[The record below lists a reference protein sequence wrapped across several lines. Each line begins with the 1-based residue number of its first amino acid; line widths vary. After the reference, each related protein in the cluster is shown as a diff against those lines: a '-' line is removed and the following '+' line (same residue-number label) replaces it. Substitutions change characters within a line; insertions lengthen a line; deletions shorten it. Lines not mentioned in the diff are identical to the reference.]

1 MPTEI
6 RQKKA
11 THSRRR
17 SPPHS
22 RFSRII
28 WLLITLALL
37 TTVIVLVH
45 AYSTSAPLASTTDQQ
60 SQAPTFTLPTLRGTT
75 FDLAQKRGH
84 PVVLYFMG
92 PCASSLQ
99 GSQQIAQALQSADI
113 AGAEA
118 LVIDANS
125 GDRPADLSTFVKET
139 GIAAT
144 APIDFGIDTTGAILS
159 AYQVQTL
166 ETTVVI
172 DPRGHVAARHAGSLS
187 PEQLVQ
193 IVRDLS

>member
-1 MPTEI
+1 MNPLI
-6 RQKKA
+6 QQKKTA
-11 THSRRR
+11 HGRPRSASR
-17 SPPHS
+17 S

-28 WLLITLALL
+28 WLIITLALL
-37 TTVIVLVH
+37 VAIVVLVQT
-45 AYSTSAPLASTTDQQ
+45 YSTNVPLAQTPGEIQ
-60 SQAPTFTLPTLRGTT
+60 QAPTFTLPTLAGTI

-92 PCASSLQ
+92 PCTSSLQ
-99 GSQQIAQALQSADI
+99 GSQQIAQALTRADT
-113 AGAEA
+113 AGSLA
-118 LVIDANS
+118 LVIDVNS
-125 GDRPADLSTFVKET
+125 GDRRVDLSAFVKET

-144 APIDFGIDTTGAILS
+144 APIDFGIDTTGAITS

-172 DPRGHVAARHAGSLS
+172 DPQGQVTARHAGSLS

-193 IVRDLS
+193 IVRERP